1 MNVMED
7 RDNNW
12 QKDLQFLLG
21 DTAILE
27 QLAEQKTY
35 IPFSEETIDFLD
47 ALYQIF
53 SLFQKKQIGRAHV

>member
-27 QLAEQKTY
+27 QLAEQKSY
-35 IPFSEETIDFLD
+35 IPFSEEFKSNARETWCVILV
-47 ALYQIF
+47 
-53 SLFQKKQIGRAHV
+53 SES

>member
-27 QLAEQKTY
+27 QLAEQKSY
-35 IPFSEETIDFLD
+35 I
-47 ALYQIF
+47 
-53 SLFQKKQIGRAHV
+53 LFQKKPSIFWMLYIRHFEKKTVVYR